1 MKKILATTVVL
12 GMLLVGSNAMATAIE
27 FDAADGIAESSDDLV
42 SSISITDLENCGDA
56 YLSGTLVSDLDAQVF
71 TLDHGESQ
79 TIDFFNL
86 DVSGWCGGG
95 TANID
100 ATLAFDTPS
109 LQAEGSGDSQFGTL
123 FGIIDG
129 YKLTWDESTL
139 PDSFVIDGD
148 LIEVSFND
156 ICDLSLCGGDLATV
170 TATITNTGA
179 APVPEP
185 ATMLLFGTGLAG
197 LVDVSR
203 RRRKQA

>member
-1 MKKILATTVVL
+1 MKKILATTVAL
-12 GMLLVGSNAMATAIE
+12 GMLLVGGNAMATAIT
-27 FDAADGIAESSDDLV
+27 FDAADGVAETAGDLV
-42 SSISITDLENCGDA
+42 SSISVTDLTNCGNA
-56 YLSGTLVSDLDAQVF
+56 SLSGALVSNLDSQVF
-71 TLDHGESQ
+71 TLDHGQSQ
-79 TIDFFNL
+79 TIDFFTL
-86 DVSGWCGGG
+86 DVSGWCGEG

-109 LQAEGSGDSQFGTL
+109 VQAEGSGDSQFGTL

-197 LVDVSR
+197 LAGVSR
-203 RRRKQA
+203 HRRKQA